1 MEKIDRLGW
10 AAGLAVVSY
19 GVYIG
24 LRTDEPEAL
33 DGLVRLLPSGW
44 RPATSPQVER
54 LYSFR
59 VGDGPGQGI
68 RRFSMLYRDETRIA
82 RSLEQTAVL
91 NALESELQLYL
102 AERARG
108 RIFVHA
114 GVVGWR
120 GRAVVIPGRSM
131 SGKSTLVA
139 ALVRAGATYYSDEYA
154 VLDARGRVH
163 AYPTPLSLRDGSA
176 AAPNEPPLAAPNHD
190 LDPLPVGLVV
200 ITRYRAGARWRPRR
214 LSPGRAGI
222 ELLAHTVAAR
232 RRPARA
238 LSTLARTLS
247 GALVLKGVRGEASG
261 LVATVAEP
269 AEGPG
274 TRIAD

>member
-10 AAGLAVVSY
+10 AAALAVVSY
-19 GVYIG
+19 GVSIG

-33 DGLVRLLPSGW
+33 DRLVRLLPPGW

-54 LYSFR
+54 LYSLR
-59 VGDGPGQGI
+59 VGNGPGQGI
-68 RRFSMLYRDETRIA
+68 RRFSILYRDEMRIA

-91 NALESELQLYL
+91 NVLESEIQLYL
-102 AERARG
+102 AERTRG

-163 AYPTPLSLRDGSA
+163 AHQTPLSLRDGSA
-176 AAPNEPPLAAPNHD
+176 AAPPGAPND
-190 LDPLPVGLVV
+190 DTDPLPVGLVV

-232 RRPARA
+232 RRPEGA

-247 GALVLKGVRGEASG
+247 GARVLKGVRGEASE
-261 LVATVAEP
+261 LVAAVAGP
-269 AEGPG
+269 AGGPG
-274 TRIAD
+274 TRSAD

>member
-19 GVYIG
+19 GVSIG

-82 RSLEQTAVL
+82 RSLEQSAVL

-120 GRAVVIPGRSM
+120 GRAVV
-131 SGKSTLVA
+131 
-139 ALVRAGATYYSDEYA
+139 
-154 VLDARGRVH
+154 
-163 AYPTPLSLRDGSA
+163 
-176 AAPNEPPLAAPNHD
+176 
-190 LDPLPVGLVV
+190 
-200 ITRYRAGARWRPRR
+200 RWRLRPRR
-214 LSPGRAGI
+214 RR
-222 ELLAHTVAAR
+222 LALPVAAR
-232 RRPARA
+232 AATSVEPRAPPTEEATRTTRVEAGMPATA
-238 LSTLARTLS
+238 
-247 GALVLKGVRGEASG
+247 
-261 LVATVAEP
+261 P
-269 AEGPG
+269 DP
-274 TRIAD
+274 RIR